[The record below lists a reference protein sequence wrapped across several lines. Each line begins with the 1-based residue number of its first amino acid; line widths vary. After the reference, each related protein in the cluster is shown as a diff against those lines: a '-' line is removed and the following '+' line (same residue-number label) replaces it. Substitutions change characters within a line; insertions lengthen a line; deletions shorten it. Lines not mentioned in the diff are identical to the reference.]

1 LFADCFRF
9 LHQIDHNNQEIQQLN
24 KQVEAKNE
32 QNESL
37 NQLLKSFQDRLK
49 AKEEVHLQSL
59 EHQKN
64 IYEEVQAIIGREM
77 QGLNKEIASNTK
89 AMQKTANGKESG
101 LSNDPSKQDTTPKFK
116 HRKNNKK

>member
-1 LFADCFRF
+1 MNR
-9 LHQIDHNNQEIQQLN
+9 QIQE
-24 KQVEAKNE
+24 KNE

-59 EHQKN
+59 EHQRN
-64 IYEEVQAIIGREM
+64 IYEELQAIIGREM

-89 AMQKTANGKESG
+89 AMQKTANGKD
-101 LSNDPSKQDTTPKFK
+101 SNDPNKQDTTSKFK
-116 HRKNNKK
+116 HRKINKK